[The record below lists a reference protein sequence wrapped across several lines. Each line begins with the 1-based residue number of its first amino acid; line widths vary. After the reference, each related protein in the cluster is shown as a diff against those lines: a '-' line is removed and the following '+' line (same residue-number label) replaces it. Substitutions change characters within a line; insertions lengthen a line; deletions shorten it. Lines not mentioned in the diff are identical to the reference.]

1 MIIYFCLPRH
11 EKEQQMLRDRQ
22 EREQRERER
31 QRERDRERRQREQE
45 RYGGGGRY
53 DSRNYCSSN
62 RGGHYSNHSS
72 PSPDHGYRD
81 VKPRYSQPRS
91 DPKRSYEPNP
101 YLHNPTY
108 DSIHT
113 RGNSISPQK
122 SRLRG
127 SDSNNTKPS
136 ASRRNYGGVRLP
148 PVSATS
154 SVVRSPDRRAIR

>member
-62 RGGHYSNHSS
+62 RGHYSNHSS